1 MLIPRKPMLSVI
13 WISFLS
19 FFSVSGYI
27 SWSLYHALPPMIYY
41 FPLQTLA
48 LTGLEVF
55 AVAFLSPLFL
65 IVGPCWRLANNKY
78 ILALLRLTV
87 VGEYAL
93 LRVTHPPCCYQ
104 SMRINTANFLKALR
118 IVE

>member
-1 MLIPRKPMLSVI
+1 MVPYIVCYKTILCVI
-13 WISFLS
+13 CIY
-19 FFSVSGYI
+19 FSSLLGYI

-55 AVAFLSPLFL
+55 AVAFLSPIFL
-65 IVGPCWRLANNKY
+65 VIGPCWRLANNKY

-87 VGEYAL
+87 VGKHAL
-93 LRVTHPPCCYQ
+93 L
-104 SMRINTANFLKALR
+104 
-118 IVE
+118 

>member
-1 MLIPRKPMLSVI
+1 MLSVI

-55 AVAFLSPLFL
+55 AVAFLSPVFL
-65 IVGPCWRLANNKY
+65 IVAPCWRLANNKY

-93 LRVTHPPCCYQ
+93 LRVTHPPCCYR
-104 SMRINTANFLKALR
+104 SMRINTVNFLKALR